1 MRFFYFN
8 GLYNYEE
15 RRNKLLAAEQY
26 VKLLELQKIDINIY
40 EEEKKKK
47 SLPLI
52 LEEIIN
58 KIQEL
63 KDSLKNK
70 NENYKN
76 LQVKLKRKE
85 LDLAEKSTKIKKHQE
100 DLYGGK
106 ISDIKELKQIQKVI
120 SGYNEEKNGIEEE
133 ILDLMEEME
142 DLNKSIYNLNEDLKC
157 KDEDFKKCKEKI
169 DIAMLAIEKKAN
181 SLNIK
186 RGEILSKINDDHLLK
201 EYGFLRKEKGGKVIV
216 EVDGSI
222 CPGCYLDLPSD
233 VIYQLEKNRK
243 IIICPN
249 CSRILI
255 WKD

>member
-1 MRFFYFN
+1 MI
-8 GLYNYEE
+8 E
-15 RRNKLLAAEQY
+15 EQY
-26 VKLLELQKIDINIY
+26 DMLLELQKIDIDID
-40 EEEKKKK
+40 EEEKKKRN
-47 SLPLI
+47 LPLMIEGITKKI
-52 LEEIIN
+52 LV
-58 KIQEL
+58 L

-76 LQVKLKRKE
+76 LQVKLKRIE
-85 LDLAEKSTKIKKHQE
+85 LDLTEKSNKIEKHQE

-120 SGYNEEKNGIEEE
+120 ANYKEEKDSIEEDV
-133 ILDLMEEME
+133 LDIMEEME
-142 DLNKSIYNLNEDLKC
+142 DLDKSIGHLDEDLKV
-157 KDEDFKKCKEKI
+157 KEREFKKRKEEM
-169 DIAMLAIEKKAN
+169 DLASLAIEKNMN

-186 RGEILSKINDDHLLK
+186 REEILSKLTDGRLLK
-201 EYGFLRKEKGGKVIV
+201 EYELLRKEKGGKAIM

-233 VIYQLEKNRK
+233 AIYQLKKNRK

>member
-1 MRFFYFN
+1 MT
-8 GLYNYEE
+8 E
-15 RRNKLLAAEQY
+15 EQY
-26 VKLLELQKIDINIY
+26 DMLLELQKIDIDID
-40 EEEKKKK
+40 EEEKKKR

-52 LEEIIN
+52 IEGITK
-58 KIQEL
+58 KILVL

-76 LQVKLKRKE
+76 LQVKLKRIE
-85 LDLAEKSTKIKKHQE
+85 LDLTEKSNKIEKHQE

-120 SGYNEEKNGIEEE
+120 ANYKEEKDSIEEDV
-133 ILDLMEEME
+133 LDLMEEME
-142 DLNKSIYNLNEDLKC
+142 DLDKSIGHLDADLKVNE
-157 KDEDFKKCKEKI
+157 KEFKKRKEEM
-169 DIAMLAIEKKAN
+169 DLSRLVIEKNMN

-186 RGEILSKINDDHLLK
+186 REETLNKITDNRLLK
-201 EYGFLRKEKGGKVIV
+201 EYEHLRKEKGGKAIMKVN
-216 EVDGSI
+216 DSI

-233 VIYQLEKNRK
+233 AIYQLKKNRK

>member
-1 MRFFYFN
+1 M
-8 GLYNYEE
+8 
-15 RRNKLLAAEQY
+15 
-26 VKLLELQKIDINIY
+26 LLELQKIDIDID
-40 EEEKKKK
+40 EEEKKKRN
-47 SLPLI
+47 LPLMIEGITKKI
-52 LEEIIN
+52 LV
-58 KIQEL
+58 L

-76 LQVKLKRKE
+76 LQVKLKRIE
-85 LDLAEKSTKIKKHQE
+85 LDLTEKSNQIEKHQE

-120 SGYNEEKNGIEEE
+120 ANYKEEKDSIEENV
-133 ILDLMEEME
+133 LDLMEEME
-142 DLNKSIYNLNEDLKC
+142 DLDKSIGHFNEDLKVNE
-157 KDEDFKKCKEKI
+157 KEFKKRKEEM
-169 DIAMLAIEKKAN
+169 DLSRLVIEKNMN

-186 RGEILSKINDDHLLK
+186 KEEILSKITDNRLLK
-201 EYGFLRKEKGGKVIV
+201 KYELLRKEKSGKAIV
-216 EVDGSI
+216 KVDGPI

-233 VIYQLEKNRK
+233 AIYQLKKNRK

>member
-1 MRFFYFN
+1 
-8 GLYNYEE
+8 LIE
-15 RRNKLLAAEQY
+15 EQY
-26 VKLLELQKIDINIY
+26 DMLLELQKIDIDIN
-40 EEEKKKK
+40 EEEKKKRN
-47 SLPLI
+47 LPLMI
-52 LEEIIN
+52 EGIAKEI
-58 KIQEL
+58 QGL

-76 LQVKLKRKE
+76 LQIKLKRIE
-85 LDLAEKSTKIKKHQE
+85 LDLTEKSNKIEKHQE

-120 SGYNEEKNGIEEE
+120 ANYKEKKDSIEEDV
-133 ILDLMEEME
+133 LDLMEEME
-142 DLNKSIYNLNEDLKC
+142 DLDKSIGHFDEDLKA
-157 KDEDFKKCKEKI
+157 KEKEFKKRKEEM
-169 DIAMLAIEKKAN
+169 DLSRLVIEKNMN

-186 RGEILSKINDDHLLK
+186 RGEILSKITDDHLLK
-201 EYGFLRKEKGGKVIV
+201 EYELLRKEKGGKAIV
-216 EVDGSI
+216 EVDGTI

-233 VIYQLEKNRK
+233 VIYQLQKNRK

>member
-1 MRFFYFN
+1 MI
-8 GLYNYEE
+8 E
-15 RRNKLLAAEQY
+15 EQY
-26 VKLLELQKIDINIY
+26 DILLELQKIDIDID
-40 EEEKKKK
+40 EEEKKK
-47 SLPLI
+47 SNLPLMIEGITKKI
-52 LEEIIN
+52 LV
-58 KIQEL
+58 L

-76 LQVKLKRKE
+76 LQVKLKRIE
-85 LDLAEKSTKIKKHQE
+85 LDLTEKSNKIEKHQE

-120 SGYNEEKNGIEEE
+120 ANYKEEKDSIEEDV
-133 ILDLMEEME
+133 LDLMEEME
-142 DLNKSIYNLNEDLKC
+142 DLDKSIGHLDADLKVN
-157 KDEDFKKCKEKI
+157 EEEFKKRKEEM
-169 DIAMLAIEKKAN
+169 DLSRLVIEKNMN

-186 RGEILSKINDDHLLK
+186 REETLNKITDNRLLK
-201 EYGFLRKEKGGKVIV
+201 EYEHLRKEKGGKAIM

-233 VIYQLEKNRK
+233 AIYQLKKNRK

>member
-1 MRFFYFN
+1 MV
-8 GLYNYEE
+8 E
-15 RRNKLLAAEQY
+15 EQY
-26 VKLLELQKIDINIY
+26 NILLELQKIDIDIDK
-40 EEEKKKK
+40 EEKKKR
-47 SLPLI
+47 SLPLMI
-52 LEEIIN
+52 EGITK
-58 KIQEL
+58 KIQGI

-70 NENYKN
+70 NEDYKS
-76 LQVKLKRKE
+76 LQIKLKRKE
-85 LDLAEKSTKIKKHQE
+85 LDLAEKSNKINKHQE

-120 SGYNEEKNGIEEE
+120 AKYKEEKNGIEEE
-133 ILDLMEEME
+133 ILDIMEEIE
-142 DLNKSIYNLNEDLKC
+142 DLNKSIYNLEEDLKG
-157 KDEDFKKCKEKI
+157 KEKEFKKCQEKI
-169 DIAMLAIEKKAN
+169 DSAMIVIEKSMS

-186 RGEILSKINDDHLLK
+186 REEILNKITDSRLLK
-201 EYGFLRKEKGGKVIV
+201 EYELLRKEKGGKAIM

-243 IIICPN
+243 VIICPN

>member
-1 MRFFYFN
+1 M
-8 GLYNYEE
+8 
-15 RRNKLLAAEQY
+15 
-26 VKLLELQKIDINIY
+26 LLELQKIDIDID
-40 EEEKKKK
+40 EEEKKNR

-52 LEEIIN
+52 IEGITKEI
-58 KIQEL
+58 QGL

-76 LQVKLKRKE
+76 LQIKLKRIE
-85 LDLAEKSTKIKKHQE
+85 LDLTEKSNKINRHQE

-120 SGYNEEKNGIEEE
+120 ANYQEEKDSIEEDV
-133 ILDLMEEME
+133 LDLMEEME
-142 DLNKSIYNLNEDLKC
+142 DLDKSISHLDEDLKV
-157 KDEDFKKCKEKI
+157 KEEEFKKRKEEM
-169 DIAMLAIEKKAN
+169 DLARLVIEKNMN

-186 RGEILSKINDDHLLK
+186 RGEILSKITDDRLLK
-201 EYGFLRKEKGGKVIV
+201 EYKLLRKEKGGKAIM

-233 VIYQLEKNRK
+233 VIYRLKKNRK
-243 IIICPN
+243 IITCPN
-249 CSRILI
+249 CNRILI

>member
-1 MRFFYFN
+1 
-8 GLYNYEE
+8 LIE
-15 RRNKLLAAEQY
+15 EQY
-26 VKLLELQKIDINIY
+26 DMLLELQKIDIDID
-40 EEEKKKK
+40 EEEKKKRN
-47 SLPLI
+47 LPLTI
-52 LEEIIN
+52 EGITK
-58 KIQEL
+58 KIQGL
-63 KDSLKNK
+63 KDSLKNR

-76 LQVKLKRKE
+76 LQVKLKRIE
-85 LDLAEKSTKIKKHQE
+85 LDLTEKSNKIKKHQE

-120 SGYNEEKNGIEEE
+120 ANYKEEKDSIEEDV
-133 ILDLMEEME
+133 LDLMEEVE
-142 DLNKSIYNLNEDLKC
+142 DLDKSIGHLDEDLKR
-157 KDEDFKKCKEKI
+157 KEKEFKKRKEEM
-169 DIAMLAIEKKAN
+169 DLASLAIEKNMN

-186 RGEILSKINDDHLLK
+186 REEILNKITDNRLLK
-201 EYGFLRKEKGGKVIV
+201 EYEHLRKEKGGKAIM

-233 VIYQLEKNRK
+233 AIYQLKKNRK

>member
-1 MRFFYFN
+1 M
-8 GLYNYEE
+8 
-15 RRNKLLAAEQY
+15 
-26 VKLLELQKIDINIY
+26 LLELQKIDIDID
-40 EEEKKKK
+40 EEEKKKRD
-47 SLPLI
+47 LPLMI
-52 LEEIIN
+52 EGISK
-58 KIQEL
+58 KIKEL

-76 LQVKLKRKE
+76 LQVKLKRIE
-85 LDLAEKSTKIKKHQE
+85 LDLNEKSNKIKKHQE

-120 SGYNEEKNGIEEE
+120 ANYKEDKNSIEENV
-133 ILDLMEEME
+133 LDLMEEME
-142 DLNKSIYNLNEDLKC
+142 DLDKSIGHFDEDLKR
-157 KDEDFKKCKEKI
+157 KEKEFKKRKEEM
-169 DIAMLAIEKKAN
+169 DLTRLVIEKDMN

-186 RGEILSKINDDHLLK
+186 REEILSKLTDGRLLK
-201 EYGFLRKEKGGKVIV
+201 EYELLRKEKGGKAIM

-233 VIYQLEKNRK
+233 AIYQLKKNRK

>member
-1 MRFFYFN
+1 MI
-8 GLYNYEE
+8 EE
-15 RRNKLLAAEQY
+15 EYAI
-26 VKLLELQKIDINIY
+26 LLELQKFDIDID
-40 EEEKKKK
+40 EEEKKKR
-47 SLPLI
+47 SLPLMTEGI
-52 LEEIIN
+52 A
-58 KIQEL
+58 KVIQGL

-76 LQVKLKRKE
+76 LQIKLKRKE
-85 LDLAEKSTKIKKHQE
+85 LDLAEKSNKINKHQE

-120 SGYNEEKNGIEEE
+120 ANYKEEKDSIEEDV
-133 ILDLMEEME
+133 LDLMEEME
-142 DLNKSIYNLNEDLKC
+142 DLDKSIGHLDKDLKV
-157 KDEDFKKCKEKI
+157 KEKEYKKRNEEM
-169 DIAMLAIEKKAN
+169 DLARLVIEKNMN

-186 RGEILSKINDDHLLK
+186 REEIFSKITDDRLLK
-201 EYGFLRKEKGGKVIV
+201 EYELLRKEKGGKAIM

>member
-1 MRFFYFN
+1 MI
-8 GLYNYEE
+8 
-15 RRNKLLAAEQY
+15 KEQY
-26 VKLLELQKIDINIY
+26 DMLLELQKIDIDIN
-40 EEEKKKK
+40 EEEKKKRN
-47 SLPLI
+47 LPLMI
-52 LEEIIN
+52 EGIAKEI
-58 KIQEL
+58 QGL

-76 LQVKLKRKE
+76 LQIKLKRIE
-85 LDLAEKSTKIKKHQE
+85 LDLTEKSNKIEKHQE

-120 SGYNEEKNGIEEE
+120 ANYKEKKDSIEEDV
-133 ILDLMEEME
+133 LDLMEEME
-142 DLNKSIYNLNEDLKC
+142 DLDKSIGHFDEDLKA
-157 KDEDFKKCKEKI
+157 KEKEFKKRKEEM
-169 DIAMLAIEKKAN
+169 DLSRLVIEKNMN

-186 RGEILSKINDDHLLK
+186 RGEILSKITDDHLLK
-201 EYGFLRKEKGGKVIV
+201 EYELLRKEKGGKAIV
-216 EVDGSI
+216 EVDGTI

-233 VIYQLEKNRK
+233 VIYQLQKNRK

>member
-1 MRFFYFN
+1 MI
-8 GLYNYEE
+8 E
-15 RRNKLLAAEQY
+15 EQY
-26 VKLLELQKIDINIY
+26 DMLLELQKIDIDID
-40 EEEKKKK
+40 EEEKKKRN
-47 SLPLI
+47 LPLTI
-52 LEEIIN
+52 EGITK
-58 KIQEL
+58 KIQGL

-76 LQVKLKRKE
+76 LQVKLKRIE
-85 LDLAEKSTKIKKHQE
+85 LDLTEKSNKIKKHQE

-120 SGYNEEKNGIEEE
+120 ANYKEEKDSIEEDV
-133 ILDLMEEME
+133 LDLMEEME
-142 DLNKSIYNLNEDLKC
+142 DLDKSIGHLDEDLKR
-157 KDEDFKKCKEKI
+157 KEKEFKKRKEEM
-169 DIAMLAIEKKAN
+169 DLASLVIEKNMN

-186 RGEILSKINDDHLLK
+186 REEILNKITDNRLLK
-201 EYGFLRKEKGGKVIV
+201 EYEHLRKEKSGKAIM

-233 VIYQLEKNRK
+233 AIYQLKKNRK

>member
-1 MRFFYFN
+1 
-8 GLYNYEE
+8 LIE
-15 RRNKLLAAEQY
+15 EQY
-26 VKLLELQKIDINIY
+26 DMLLELQKIDIDIN
-40 EEEKKKK
+40 EEEKKKRN
-47 SLPLI
+47 LPLMI
-52 LEEIIN
+52 EGIAKEI
-58 KIQEL
+58 QGL

-76 LQVKLKRKE
+76 LQIKLKRIE
-85 LDLAEKSTKIKKHQE
+85 LDLTEKSNKIEKHQE

-120 SGYNEEKNGIEEE
+120 ANYKEKKDSIEEDV
-133 ILDLMEEME
+133 LDLMEEME
-142 DLNKSIYNLNEDLKC
+142 DLDKSIGHFDEDLKA
-157 KDEDFKKCKEKI
+157 KEKEFKKRKEEM
-169 DIAMLAIEKKAN
+169 DLSRLVIEKNMN

-186 RGEILSKINDDHLLK
+186 RGEILSKIADDHLLK
-201 EYGFLRKEKGGKVIV
+201 EYELLRKEKGGKAIV
-216 EVDGSI
+216 EVDGTI

-233 VIYQLEKNRK
+233 VIYQLQKNRK